1 MRNDHKTVGFA
12 WFITQYITDQ
22 KVQGQ
27 TGMKHLLKHQTRS
40 YMILRIL
47 FSENRNYKTEQ
58 RKNKSWQSDLV
69 FNPFK
74 VTDFKYKCFN
84 FIFTKLIIT
93 IYYNKFF

>member
-40 YMILRIL
+40 YIWFWEFYFLRI
-47 FSENRNYKTEQ
+47 ETTKQ
-58 RKNKSWQSDLV
+58 NKGKI
-69 FNPFK
+69 NP
-74 VTDFKYKCFN
+74 DN
-84 FIFTKLIIT
+84 LI
-93 IYYNKFF
+93 